1 MNMRIRGENEY
12 CIGITVNEAKHS
24 CARVS
29 RTTDSTDAHQL
40 YRLSIFKTSSTDT
53 ENQSPGH
60 PAFFN
65 SERTKNNFL
74 SDTASTFAG
83 MFTAGKNSHRQ
94 NRYSSIGAYRI
105 AQRHVVFH
113 NRTFHLKIVN

>member
-12 CIGITVNEAKHS
+12 CIGITVNEVKHS

-40 YRLSIFKTSSTDT
+40 YRLSIFKTCSTDT
-53 ENQSPGH
+53 ANQSPGY
-60 PAFFN
+60 PAFLN
-65 SERTKNNFL
+65 SFRTKNNFL
-74 SDTASTFAG
+74 SDTASTLAG

-94 NRYSSIGAYRI
+94 NRYSSIRAYRI
-105 AQRHVVFH
+105 AQRHVDFENH
-113 NRTFHLKIVN
+113 MFDLKIVN